1 MTKTLS
7 AVAALSILVVAPAAR
22 AQWAVVDVGAI
33 AQLVK
38 QVATLEQQLTT
49 ARNQLNQTQ
58 LEFQSMTGGRGMD
71 TLLAGTVRNY
81 LPPDWATLNASLT
94 RPSGTYSAF
103 GQGINAQMASNAVLT
118 PQQVAALSPAE
129 REKLLAARQS
139 AALLAITTHEAL
151 AASSNRFVSL
161 QQLIAAIGRAQDQK
175 AALDLQARISAEQT
189 MLQNEQIKLHSLY
202 QIAQAQEWT
211 RRQRVQEQAVAD
223 IGSVRA
229 LPPIGLLH

>member
-1 MTKTLS
+1 MKERVMPKTLS
-7 AVAALSILVVAPAAR
+7 AVAALSILVLAPAAR

-94 RPSGTYSAF
+94 RPSGTYGAF

-118 PQQVAALSPAE
+118 PQQV
-129 REKLLAARQS
+129 
-139 AALLAITTHEAL
+139 
-151 AASSNRFVSL
+151 
-161 QQLIAAIGRAQDQK
+161 GRAQDQK
-175 AALDLQARISAEQT
+175 ATLDLQARISVEET

-202 QIAQAQEWT
+202 QIAQAQEWA
-211 RRQRVQEQAVAD
+211 RRQRVREQAVAD

>member
-1 MTKTLS
+1 
-7 AVAALSILVVAPAAR
+7 
-22 AQWAVVDVGAI
+22 
-33 AQLVK
+33 
-38 QVATLEQQLTT
+38 
-49 ARNQLNQTQ
+49 

-139 AALLAITTHEAL
+139 AALLAVTTHEAL

-189 MLQNEQIKLHSLY
+189 MLQNEQIKLHSL
-202 QIAQAQEWT
+202 
-211 RRQRVQEQAVAD
+211 
-223 IGSVRA
+223 
-229 LPPIGLLH
+229 

>member
-1 MTKTLS
+1 
-7 AVAALSILVVAPAAR
+7 
-22 AQWAVVDVGAI
+22 
-33 AQLVK
+33 
-38 QVATLEQQLTT
+38 
-49 ARNQLNQTQ
+49 
-58 LEFQSMTGGRGMD
+58 
-71 TLLAGTVRNY
+71 
-81 LPPDWATLNASLT
+81 
-94 RPSGTYSAF
+94 
-103 GQGINAQMASNAVLT
+103 MASNAVLT

-139 AALLAITTHEAL
+139 AALLAVTTHEAL

-175 AALDLQARISAEQT
+175 PALDLQARISAEQT

-202 QIAQAQEWT
+202 QIAQAQEWA

>member
-71 TLLAGTVRNY
+71 TLLAGTV
-81 LPPDWATLNASLT
+81 
-94 RPSGTYSAF
+94 
-103 GQGINAQMASNAVLT
+103 
-118 PQQVAALSPAE
+118 
-129 REKLLAARQS
+129 
-139 AALLAITTHEAL
+139 
-151 AASSNRFVSL
+151 
-161 QQLIAAIGRAQDQK
+161 
-175 AALDLQARISAEQT
+175 
-189 MLQNEQIKLHSLY
+189 
-202 QIAQAQEWT
+202 
-211 RRQRVQEQAVAD
+211 
-223 IGSVRA
+223 
-229 LPPIGLLH
+229 